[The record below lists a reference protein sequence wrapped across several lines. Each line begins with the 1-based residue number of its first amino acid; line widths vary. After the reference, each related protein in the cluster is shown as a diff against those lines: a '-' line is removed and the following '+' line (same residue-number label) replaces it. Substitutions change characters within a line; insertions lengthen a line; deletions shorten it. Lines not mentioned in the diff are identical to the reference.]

1 MSKSLLLISFIAG
14 LSLAS
19 CSNNSSSQ
27 HGKAIADSLRIRDSL
42 ALQDSIRL
50 NSIVIPQ
57 DTLLEY
63 TGKFLA
69 GLSQKDENFFM
80 LLEDDNYWQ
89 KHKIMMD
96 NNWARMT
103 RDRLQKMSDWELTHF
118 AKQIND
124 TLPVFYPFSGPDFL
138 HAHYVF
144 PKTKTMV
151 LAALEPII
159 EMPRIDTLSAK
170 ERNHF
175 LDTLANSLRD
185 IFNKSYFITTHM
197 KKDFKKVK
205 GVLPFFYVFMERSG
219 FELLDSRFIY
229 IDSIGTEK
237 EVKASQLHW
246 HNTPGVKITFLHR
259 ATRERKTLYYFS
271 ISIANPGIVE
281 RPGFVK
287 FIQQLGPVNTF
298 VKSASY
304 LMHDP
309 LFVEIKKLTMAQ
321 SQSIFQD
328 DTGIPYRDFKNDP
341 GWTAQF
347 YGEYEKPVKD
357 FQHEQ
362 RYQTDLDSAYLKN
375 KNKVEPLPFSLGY
388 HWGSNKQNYMLLRK
402 VNR

>member
-1 MSKSLLLISFIAG
+1 MYKRLFTLCALAILLFAACTKSSTSREALVADSIHFQD
-14 LSLAS
+14 SLA
-19 CSNNSSSQ
+19 
-27 HGKAIADSLRIRDSL
+27 ALDSLRSVQ
-42 ALQDSIRL
+42 A
-50 NSIVIPQ
+50 VIPQ

-63 TGKFLA
+63 TGKFIA
-69 GLSQKDENFFM
+69 GMSQSSSNFFST
-80 LLEDDNYWQ
+80 LEDDRQWQ
-89 KHKIMMD
+89 QYKLIMD
-96 NNWARMT
+96 SSWARMT
-103 RDRLQKMSDWELTHF
+103 RDRLKKMQDWQSSHF
-118 AKQIND
+118 SQQIND

-138 HAHYVF
+138 HAQYVF
-144 PKTKTMV
+144 PNTKTLV

-159 EMPRIDTLSAK
+159 EMPRIDTLTIA
-170 ERNHF
+170 ERDRF

-219 FELLDSRFIY
+219 YELLSTQFVY
-229 IDSIGTEK
+229 IDSAGTEK

-246 HNTPGVKITFLHR
+246 HTTPAAKITFLNR
-259 ATRERKTLYYFS
+259 ATRQVKTLYYFS
-271 ISIANPGIVE
+271 ISIANPGITE

-304 LMHDP
+304 LMHDKM
-309 LFVEIKKLTMAQ
+309 FAEIKKLTIAQ

-328 DTGIPYRDFKNDP
+328 DTGIPYREFKNNSQ
-341 GWTAQF
+341 WSTQL

-362 RYQTDLDSAYLKN
+362 RFQADLDSAYHQGTVLH
-375 KNKVEPLPFSLGY
+375 LPFSLGY
-388 HWGSNKQNYMLLRK
+388 HWGSDKQNYMLLK
-402 VNR
+402 KINH